1 MVKLILG
8 SHLYRH
14 QKKQRLIFRRTL
26 HHLVVSKIINGHS
39 SETDEPKPCSGNDW
53 QICLIQLSIKFEKD
67 LKHTYVTCDSLSR

>member
-53 QICLIQLSIKFEKD
+53 QICL
-67 LKHTYVTCDSLSR
+67 